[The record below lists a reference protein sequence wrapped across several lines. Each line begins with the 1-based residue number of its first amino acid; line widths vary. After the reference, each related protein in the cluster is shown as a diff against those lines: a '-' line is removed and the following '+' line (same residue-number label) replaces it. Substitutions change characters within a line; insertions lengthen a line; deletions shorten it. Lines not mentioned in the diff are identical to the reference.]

1 VFRRPNLVISAG
13 PMSTATPGTSS
24 FSTLARRA
32 RDRFLLTDALKQAVA
47 RPPERQALLRE
58 YWTAALDRTDVADQL
73 TDERGAVAALLL
85 YREALPLLVAAIALA
100 NDPDF
105 PTGGSPLPAGHTP
118 WQVLD
123 DLRQRGRLST
133 LPRKLDQARS
143 ALAAVEPLAFDR
155 LAPQVL
161 LDRRAAV
168 AATMRRLR
176 RLVEPRAPSEI
187 KGNRHGRLAAAAIV
201 LALLATAVVS
211 HFRHPNLALNKPVS
225 ASSRHPGSTAPP
237 DNSGVTNGVI
247 EPTYGIETAPGPGWV
262 LVDLQDDQK
271 ITRVKVFNRRDALFD
286 AGLPLFLETSPD
298 AVNFKV
304 VDTRRQPFSSTNPW
318 IYQAGPGTR
327 ARFIRVRSNSL
338 VALTEIEV
346 Y

>member
-1 VFRRPNLVISAG
+1 
-13 PMSTATPGTSS
+13 MSTAAPGTSA
-24 FSTLARRA
+24 FSSLARRA
-32 RDRFLLTDALKQAVA
+32 RDRFLLADALKQAVA
-47 RPPERQALLRE
+47 RPPARQALLRE

-85 YREALPLLVAAIALA
+85 YREALPLLVAAVALA
-100 NDPDF
+100 NDPEF
-105 PTGGSPLPAGHTP
+105 PTGDSPLPGGQTP

-123 DLRQRGRLST
+123 DLRQRGRVST
-133 LPRKLDQARS
+133 LPRKIDQARA
-143 ALAAVEPLAFDR
+143 ALAASEPLAFDR
-155 LAPQVL
+155 LPPQLL
-161 LDRRAAV
+161 LDRRATV

-187 KGNRHGRLAAAAIV
+187 RGSRYARLAVVALA
-201 LALLATAVVS
+201 LALLGFAVVS
-211 HFRHPNLALNKPVS
+211 SLRHPNLALNKPVS

-237 DNSGVTNGVI
+237 DNSGVDNGVI

-262 LVDLQDDQK
+262 LLDLQDDQK
-271 ITRVKVFNRRDALFD
+271 ISRVKVFNRRDALFD
-286 AGLPLFLETSPD
+286 AGLPLFLETSSD

-304 VDTRRQPFSSTNPW
+304 VDTRKQSFSSTNPW
-318 IYQAGPGTR
+318 VYQAAPGTR